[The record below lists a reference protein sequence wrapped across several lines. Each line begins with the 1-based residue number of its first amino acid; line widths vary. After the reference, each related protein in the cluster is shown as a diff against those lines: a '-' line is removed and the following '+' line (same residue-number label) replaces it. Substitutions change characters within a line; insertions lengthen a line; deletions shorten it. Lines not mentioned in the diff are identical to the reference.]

1 MVAVFATLTL
11 ITTAF
16 LAVVMAGSA
25 GAAGETVTVTGGNTN
40 LINGSTVTVNVTTT
54 GATDAGV
61 FVAVTQCGNANT
73 AGVPFVAPPGENDC
87 EGASGL
93 GSSLQLIGFPTG
105 AVSAGL
111 HSTPL
116 LLKQSGIGAN
126 GAQCVPS
133 PPAAIPCTITAAT
146 ATAAG
151 SYTGPNYNFQA
162 AAVITYK
169 PPVSASVS
177 SVTGQSGTAAARAGN
192 TVNLTGTNWDDAAT
206 ISGTLCDN
214 AGANCSDG
222 FGGTFTAS
230 SSGGTLTAS
239 GTVDGTATA
248 GAHKIKVT
256 QSSDGQSA
264 LVPIQILGARS
275 VTLNLTTGG
284 PGTTVQV
291 TGHNFDANVP
301 VGVAGLTAA
310 FAPTSDTPSG
320 GVTNS
325 TGDATVA
332 FTVNDPLTAYLSM
345 FEASSPATTA
355 AFTPFTFSALS
366 CIPAGQTE
374 VPGDATT
381 GGPGTAVGNGDGC
394 SLVQTIQLSVSGGK
408 LSFAEAGGTVVMDD
422 ITLNGHDQT
431 SGGNIQKLTVTDPRG
446 SLAGWTVISTLTDIS
461 DGTSTTN
468 HVIPASKMSASGISC
483 LPQAA
488 SGNAG
493 EATAGGGGAFD
504 TVTPLT
510 LCTAG
515 AGGGGGTFDIDAV
528 LSLLVPA
535 SVHAGSYTGTMTF
548 LIT

>member
-1 MVAVFATLTL
+1 LTL

-16 LAVVMAGSA
+16 LAVVVAGSA

-40 LINGSTVTVNVTTT
+40 LIDGSTVTVNVTTT
-54 GATDAGV
+54 GATGAGV

-73 AGVPFVAPPGENDC
+73 AGVPFVAPPGQNDC
-87 EGASGL
+87 EGQDGL
-93 GSSLQLIGFPTG
+93 GSSLQLLGFP
-105 AVSAGL
+105 AGNL
-111 HSTPL
+111 AAGVHSTPL
-116 LLKQSGIGAN
+116 LLKQTGIGSN
-126 GAQCVPS
+126 GATCVPS

-146 ATAAG
+146 ATTGG
-151 SYTGPNYNFQA
+151 SYTGPGYNFQA

-177 SVTGQSGTAAARAGN
+177 SVTGQSGTAAARSGN
-192 TVNLTGTNWDDAAT
+192 TVNLTGSNWDDAAT

-239 GTVDGTATA
+239 GTVDGSATA

-256 QSSDGQSA
+256 QSSDGQFK
-264 LVPIQILGARS
+264 LVPIQILGARTVS
-275 VTLNLTTGG
+275 LNLTTGG

-301 VGVAGLTAA
+301 VGVAGLQATLVD
-310 FAPTSDTPSG
+310 PTSDTPSG
-320 GVTNS
+320 GLTND
-325 TGDATVA
+325 TGDATVS
-332 FTVNDPLTAYLSM
+332 FTVNDPATAYISM

-355 AFTPFTFSALS
+355 AFTGFTFSALS

-422 ITLNGHDQT
+422 ITLNGSDQT

-446 SLAGWTVISTLTDIS
+446 SLAGWTVISTLTDIT

-468 HVIPASKMSASGISC
+468 HVIPASKMSASGITC
-483 LPQAA
+483 APQSA
-488 SGNAG
+488 STGNAA